1 MIWTA
6 RLRTGRVVI
15 FRASGSRAFRA
26 VALIASVAAVDLAD
40 SAVIAAAVE
49 VDLAVI
55 DLVAAGD
62 LGAVALAAS
71 AAAVAGSGADA
82 EKLMLGEPWLIF
94 IKSHV
99 NKTPKGRA
107 MRKLSTLT
115 GIAGFGAVLTL
126 MAACQTVATNNA
138 ELAASKKEFLLAQ
151 SGFKVITVT
160 TPKQQ
165 QAINGLT
172 QYRVSAVKY
181 NGKLYY
187 VFPTA
192 TKDKIYVGRQKQYDA
207 YKGAL
212 QAHLASHPA
221 AQQAQP
227 GQQLMNPAPTMTYE
241 TAGPQHIEVEQF
253 DGFGPMGTAS
263 LGDW

>member
-1 MIWTA
+1 
-6 RLRTGRVVI
+6 
-15 FRASGSRAFRA
+15 
-26 VALIASVAAVDLAD
+26 
-40 SAVIAAAVE
+40 
-49 VDLAVI
+49 
-55 DLVAAGD
+55 
-62 LGAVALAAS
+62 
-71 AAAVAGSGADA
+71 
-82 EKLMLGEPWLIF
+82 
-94 IKSHV
+94 
-99 NKTPKGRA
+99 

-115 GIAGFGAVLTL
+115 SIAGIGAVLTL

-138 ELAASKKEFLLAQ
+138 ELAASRKEFLLAQ

-192 TKDKIYVGRQKQYDA
+192 TKDKIYVGRQKQYNA
-207 YKGAL
+207 YKGAF
-212 QAHLASHPA
+212 QAHLASRPA
-221 AQQAQP
+221 AQP

>member
-1 MIWTA
+1 MQKLLTLTTIATA
-6 RLRTGRVVI
+6 MAAL
-15 FRASGSRAFRA
+15 
-26 VALIASVAAVDLAD
+26 ALI
-40 SAVIAAAVE
+40 
-49 VDLAVI
+49 
-55 DLVAAGD
+55 
-62 LGAVALAAS
+62 
-71 AAAVAGSGADA
+71 
-82 EKLMLGEPWLIF
+82 
-94 IKSHV
+94 
-99 NKTPKGRA
+99 T
-107 MRKLSTLT
+107 
-115 GIAGFGAVLTL
+115 
-126 MAACQTVATNNA
+126 ACQTVATNDA

-165 QAINGLT
+165 QAINGLA

-192 TKDKIYVGRQKQYDA
+192 TKDKIYVGKQKQYDA
-207 YKGAL
+207 YKGAF
-212 QAHLASHPA
+212 QAHLARHHA
-221 AQQAQP
+221 AQQAQS

>member
-1 MIWTA
+1 MA
-6 RLRTGRVVI
+6 
-15 FRASGSRAFRA
+15 
-26 VALIASVAAVDLAD
+26 
-40 SAVIAAAVE
+40 
-49 VDLAVI
+49 
-55 DLVAAGD
+55 
-62 LGAVALAAS
+62 ALA
-71 AAAVAGSGADA
+71 
-82 EKLMLGEPWLIF
+82 LM
-94 IKSHV
+94 S
-99 NKTPKGRA
+99 
-107 MRKLSTLT
+107 
-115 GIAGFGAVLTL
+115 
-126 MAACQTVATNNA
+126 ACQTVATNDA

-165 QAINGLT
+165 QAINGLA

-192 TKDKIYVGRQKQYDA
+192 TKDKIYVGKQKQYNT
-207 YKGAL
+207 YKGGL
-212 QAHLASHPA
+212 QARLASHPA

-241 TAGPQHIEVEQF
+241 IAGPQHIEVEQF

>member
-1 MIWTA
+1 
-6 RLRTGRVVI
+6 
-15 FRASGSRAFRA
+15 
-26 VALIASVAAVDLAD
+26 
-40 SAVIAAAVE
+40 
-49 VDLAVI
+49 
-55 DLVAAGD
+55 
-62 LGAVALAAS
+62 
-71 AAAVAGSGADA
+71 
-82 EKLMLGEPWLIF
+82 
-94 IKSHV
+94 
-99 NKTPKGRA
+99 
-107 MRKLSTLT
+107 MRKRPTLT
-115 GIAGFGAVLTL
+115 SIAGIGAVLTL
-126 MAACQTVATNNA
+126 VAACQTVATNDA

-165 QAINGLT
+165 EAINGLP

-192 TKDKIYVGRQKQYDA
+192 TKDKIYVGKQKQYNA
-207 YKGAL
+207 YKGVL
-212 QAHLASHPA
+212 QARLASHPA